1 MKKLLAAT
9 LAAIFVL
16 ALLAGCG
23 KRSDNAENEKKTES
37 LWGKSIT
44 YVKVE
49 LPDKA
54 LETES
59 SVARAI
65 SPDGSRL
72 FISAAYGPAP
82 YLWDIDDEKK
92 IPVTIG
98 NDITAD
104 AFRFMFWNAA
114 MVNLKDSDTMDKF
127 REENADVDTLRGDKL
142 LERIYST
149 GNGPLLIAAG
159 YTAPVKDNVMIVTD
173 QGRTASFA
181 LDVATG
187 TLYAAPEGSLMG
199 VVDGTMYSLSKPNV
213 IKYEMTTGKGLEK
226 TDFSFAMNN
235 GVISNAFV
243 LSDGTLCAVVYGV
256 SGDIKTGV
264 DCSFGVIRPDGSQE
278 TYSLGKRVMSQ
289 LPAIL
294 YAADSKYFVL
304 QNSVSNDIATFVDTV
319 TGEISLLIPD
329 GSSVEKV
336 SLDSRLNEDGAVDT
350 VPDDYKYFRFF
361 TGMADGETIFCSD
374 ADSAPSL
381 FRPSTGEVKR
391 LLYGVVM
398 PVFNS
403 YSGNGYDRWL
413 FFDPIDY
420 KNVWVRFEVKK

>member
-9 LAAIFVL
+9 LAAVFVL

-23 KRSDNAENEKKTES
+23 KRRENTENEKKTES

-65 SPDGSRL
+65 SPDGKRL
-72 FISAAYGPAP
+72 FVSAPYAGAP
-82 YLWDIDDEKK
+82 YLWDIDEEKK

-98 NDITAD
+98 NDLTAD
-104 AFRFMFWNAA
+104 AFRFLFWNTART
-114 MVNLKDSDTMDKF
+114 NIKDADSFEKF
-127 REENADVDTLRGDKL
+127 QEEFADVDTLRGDKL

-149 GNGPLLIAAG
+149 GNGPFLTAAG
-159 YTAPVKDNVMIVTD
+159 FTVPVKDNVMIVTD
-173 QGRTASFA
+173 QGRSIAFA

-187 TLYAAPEGSLMG
+187 ALYAAPEGYLMG
-199 VVDGTMYSLSKPNV
+199 VADGTMYSLAKPNV
-213 IKYEMTTGKGLEK
+213 IKYEMTTGKEIEK
-226 TDFSFAMNN
+226 LDFFFAMNN

-243 LSDGTLCAVVYGV
+243 LADGTLCAVVYGV
-256 SGDIKTGV
+256 SEDLKTGV
-264 DCSFGVIRPDGSQE
+264 DCALGVIRPDGSRE
-278 TYSLGKRVMSQ
+278 TYALGKRSMSQ
-289 LPAIL
+289 LPAL
-294 YAADSKYFVL
+294 LFAADSRYFVL
-304 QNSVSNDIATFVDTV
+304 QNSVSNDIATFVDTE
-319 TGEISLLIPD
+319 TGEVSLLLPN
-329 GSSVEKV
+329 GSSVEKAA
-336 SLDSRLNEDGAVDT
+336 LDSRLNEDGAVNT
-350 VPDDYKYFRFF
+350 IPDDSKYFRYF

-374 ADSAPSL
+374 ADFAPSL
-381 FRPSTGEVKR
+381 FKPSTGEVKR

-420 KNVWVRFEVKK
+420 KNVWIRFDIK